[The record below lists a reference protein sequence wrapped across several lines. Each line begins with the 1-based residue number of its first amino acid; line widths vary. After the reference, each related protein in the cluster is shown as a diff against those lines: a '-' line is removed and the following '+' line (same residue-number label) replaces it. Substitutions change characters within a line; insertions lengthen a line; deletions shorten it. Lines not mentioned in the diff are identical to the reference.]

1 MERKD
6 RMKEGWEGGLERKE
20 RKQNNKFELNS
31 VAVYPKLLI
40 RLP

>member
-6 RMKEGWEGGLERKE
+6 RMKEGWERKE

-31 VAVYPKLLI
+31 AAVYPKLLI